1 MRLHSTSG
9 KFGDLRDSVKV
20 VQMIQWVRIANFK
33 SLASVTIPLGH
44 LTCLVGMN
52 GAGKSTVLQ
61 ALDFVS
67 QLMRGDVQ
75 GWLDQRGWV
84 AADLNCKLIKE
95 RNITFDVS
103 FTTSNETR
111 LQWHGVFNRSELRCT
126 QEILAWTNRSSRK
139 MHTFNSHG
147 KTFSLSGRQR
157 QSIAFEYQG
166 SILSVLKDSE
176 LPLELLEFRDAL
188 RNVRSLELLSP
199 DKLRKSARTTEHDI
213 GSGGEKLSAYLDT
226 IKGERKTQLVALLQR
241 FYPALVDYKITS
253 QKSGWKKLSVFEQ
266 FGTQKLETDALHLND
281 GLLRILAVLTQADAD
296 RSLLLLDELENGIN
310 QEIVETLVDTLL
322 QSPQQLLV
330 TTHSP
335 LLLNYLPDA
344 VAKSAVQ
351 FLYKTP
357 QGETRIRPF
366 FDIPRMAAKLEA
378 MGPGDAFVDT
388 DLRLLA
394 QECMELDAQDAAV
407 ERAEAEANATDEG
420 QA

>member
-1 MRLHSTSG
+1 
-9 KFGDLRDSVKV
+9 
-20 VQMIQWVRIANFK
+20 MIEIVRIVNFK
-33 SLASVTIPLGH
+33 SLAAVTIPLGH
-44 LTCLVGMN
+44 FTCLVGMN

-75 GWLDQRGWV
+75 GWLDRRGWT
-84 AADLNCKLIKE
+84 AADLRCKLRTE
-95 RNITFDVS
+95 LNITFTVS
-103 FTTSNETR
+103 FKSSKGINLAWSGT
-111 LQWHGVFNRSELRCT
+111 FNRSDLRCT
-126 QEILAWTNRSSRK
+126 QEAVVVISRPK
-139 MHTFNSHG
+139 TDLKVLRLDG
-147 KTFSLSGRQR
+147 KTYSLGGRES

-166 SILSVLKDSE
+166 SILSALKDSE
-176 LPLELLEFRDAL
+176 LPAELLEFRDAL
-188 RNVRSLELLSP
+188 RRVRSLELLSP
-199 DKLRKSARTTEHDI
+199 DKLRKSARASEHDI

-226 IKGERKTQLVALLQR
+226 IKGERKTKLVSLLQR
-241 FYPALVDYKITS
+241 FYPALVDYKVTS

-266 FGTQKLETDALHLND
+266 FGDQKLETDALHLND

-322 QSPQQLLV
+322 ESPQQLLV

-335 LLLNYLPDA
+335 LLLNFLPDA
-344 VAKSAVQ
+344 VARAAVQ

-357 QGETRIRPF
+357 KGETRIKPF
-366 FDIPRMAAKLEA
+366 FDIPRISAKLEA

-394 QECMELDAQDAAV
+394 QECMELDAQIEAV
-407 ERAEAEANATDEG
+407 ERAEAEAEAKAVDAGE
-420 QA
+420 A

>member
-1 MRLHSTSG
+1 MIN
-9 KFGDLRDSVKV
+9 SVRV
-20 VQMIQWVRIANFK
+20 VNFK
-33 SLASVTIPLGH
+33 SLADVSFTLGH
-44 LTCLVGMN
+44 FNCLVGMN

-75 GWLDQRGWV
+75 GWLDRRGWT
-84 AADLNCKLIKE
+84 AADLNCKLRKE
-95 RNITFDVS
+95 RNITFTVS
-103 FTTSNETR
+103 FQPTGGGTLT
-111 LQWHGVFNRSELRCT
+111 WTGTFNRSDLRCT
-126 QEILAWTNRSSRK
+126 KELAILKNDRTTELLDLRGLLYGLA
-139 MHTFNSHG
+139 G
-147 KTFSLSGRQR
+147 KEPQP
-157 QSIAFEYQG
+157 IAFDYQG
-166 SILSVLKDSE
+166 SILSALKDSE
-176 LPLELLEFRDAL
+176 LPTALLEFRDAL
-188 RNVRSLELLSP
+188 RLVRSLELLSP
-199 DKLRKSARTTEHDI
+199 DKLRKSARVSEHDI
-213 GSGGEKLSAYLDT
+213 GAGGERLSAYLDN
-226 IKGERKTQLVALLQR
+226 IKGDRKTQLVALLQR

-266 FGTQKLETDALHLND
+266 FGSQKLETEALHLND

-335 LLLNYLPDA
+335 LLLNYLPDD
-344 VAKSAVQ
+344 VAREAVQ

-357 QGETRIRPF
+357 QGETKIRRF
-366 FDIPRMAAKLEA
+366 FSIPRMSAKLEA

-394 QECMELDAQDAAV
+394 QECIEQDEIAEAII
-407 ERAEAEANATDEG
+407 RAEQQAEADAS
-420 QA
+420 QAGGE

>member
-1 MRLHSTSG
+1 
-9 KFGDLRDSVKV
+9 
-20 VQMIQWVRIANFK
+20 MIESVRIVNFK
-33 SLASVTIPLGH
+33 SLAEVTIPLGH
-44 LTCLVGMN
+44 FTCLVGMN

-61 ALDFVS
+61 ALDFLS

-75 GWLDQRGWV
+75 GWLNQRGWT
-84 AADLNCKLIKE
+84 ASDLKCKLRTE
-95 RNITFDVS
+95 LNSTFTVTFVVS
-103 FTTSNETR
+103 NGAR
-111 LQWHGVFNRSELRCT
+111 LVWIGTFNRADLRCT
-126 QEILAWTNRSSRK
+126 KEAVVVIEPDKINWTVLRLI
-139 MHTFNSHG
+139 G
-147 KTFSLSGRQR
+147 QAYSLNGRES

-176 LPLELLEFRDAL
+176 LSAELLEFRDAL
-188 RNVRSLELLSP
+188 RRFRSLELLSP
-199 DKLRKSARTTEHDI
+199 DKLRKSARVSEHDI

-226 IKGERKTQLVALLQR
+226 IKGERKTQLVALLKK

-266 FGTQKLETDALHLND
+266 FDGQKLETEAIHLND

-322 QSPQQLLV
+322 ESPQQLLV

-335 LLLNYLPDA
+335 LLLNYLPDE
-344 VAKSAVQ
+344 VARTAVQ
-351 FLYKTP
+351 FLYKTSK
-357 QGETRIRPF
+357 GETRIKPF
-366 FDIPRMAAKLEA
+366 FDIPRMSAKLDA

-394 QECMELDAQDAAV
+394 NECMEIDAQHEAKA
-407 ERAEAEANATDEG
+407 RAEAQAEDNAMDTGEA
-420 QA
+420 

>member
-1 MRLHSTSG
+1 MIN
-9 KFGDLRDSVKV
+9 SVRV
-20 VQMIQWVRIANFK
+20 VNFK
-33 SLASVTIPLGH
+33 SLADVSFTLGH
-44 LTCLVGMN
+44 FNCLVGMN

-75 GWLDQRGWV
+75 GWLDRRGWT
-84 AADLNCKLIKE
+84 AADLNCKLRKE
-95 RNITFDVS
+95 RNIKFNVTFQTAQS
-103 FTTSNETR
+103 GMLT
-111 LQWHGVFNRSELRCT
+111 WIGAFNRTDLRCT
-126 QEILAWTNRSSRK
+126 MELAIL
-139 MHTFNSHG
+139 NSEGETVLLDLRGLLYGLAG
-147 KTFSLSGRQR
+147 KEPQP
-157 QSIAFEYQG
+157 IAFEYQG
-166 SILSVLKDSE
+166 SILSALKESE
-176 LPLELLEFRDAL
+176 LPAALLEFRDAL
-188 RNVRSLELLSP
+188 RSVRSLELLSP
-199 DKLRKSARTTEHDI
+199 DKLRKSARVSEHDI
-213 GSGGEKLSAYLDT
+213 GAGGERLSAYLDN
-226 IKGERKTQLVALLQR
+226 IKGDRKTKLVALLQR

-266 FGTQKLETDALHLND
+266 FGSQKLETEALHLND

-335 LLLNYLPDA
+335 LLLNYLPDD
-344 VAKSAVQ
+344 VAREAVQ

-357 QGETRIRPF
+357 QGETKIRRF
-366 FDIPRMAAKLEA
+366 FSIPRMSAKLEA

-394 QECMELDAQDAAV
+394 QECIEQDEIAEAII
-407 ERAEAEANATDEG
+407 RAEQQAEADAS
-420 QA
+420 QAGGE

>member
-1 MRLHSTSG
+1 
-9 KFGDLRDSVKV
+9 
-20 VQMIQWVRIANFK
+20 MIESVRIVNFK
-33 SLASVTIPLGH
+33 SLAEVTIPLGH
-44 LTCLVGMN
+44 FTCLVGMN

-75 GWLDQRGWV
+75 GWLDRRGWT
-84 AADLNCKLIKE
+84 ASDLRCKLRTE
-95 RNITFDVS
+95 LN
-103 FTTSNETR
+103 SNFVVQFVNSDGET
-111 LQWHGVFNRSELRCT
+111 LAWVGTLNRADLRCT
-126 QEILAWTNRSSRK
+126 KEIAVLVRPDGTQLTLLNSNGQTYSTVGRK
-139 MHTFNSHG
+139 ST
-147 KTFSLSGRQR
+147 
-157 QSIAFEYQG
+157 SIAFEYQG
-166 SILSVLKDSE
+166 SILSALKDSE
-176 LPLELLEFRDAL
+176 LSPELLEFRDAL

-199 DKLRKSARTTEHDI
+199 EKLRKSARASEHDI

-226 IKGERKTQLVALLQR
+226 IKGVRKTKLVALLQR
-241 FYPALVDYKITS
+241 FYPALVDYKVTS

-266 FGTQKLETDALHLND
+266 FGDQKLETDALHLND

-322 QSPQQLLV
+322 ESPQQLLV

-344 VAKSAVQ
+344 VARTAVQ

-357 QGETRIRPF
+357 QGETRIKPF
-366 FDIPRMAAKLEA
+366 FDIPRMSAKLEA

-394 QECMELDAQDAAV
+394 QECMALDAQIEAV
-407 ERAEAEANATDEG
+407 ERAEAEAEAKATDAGE
-420 QA
+420 A